1 MISKIFYKRIII
13 KISGEL
19 LSDKT
24 TNNIIDIKKVVN
36 LCKSIKLIYDLGI
49 EIAIVIGGGN
59 IFRGSKNNQEIERTS
74 GDFIGMLS
82 TVINGIIIRDNL
94 KKINIKSKL
103 QTAFSIHNMEELF
116 IKEKAIYLLKN
127 NIVIIFVGG
136 IGNPYFSTDT
146 TAVLRANE
154 IDANLIL
161 KITKVDG
168 VYDKDPIL
176 YGNAK
181 KYETLSFEEIINKQ
195 LKIMDI
201 NAFCLSLEK
210 RIPILVL
217 NLKSIETLVKKLL
230 KNSIDNIGT
239 LIK

>member
-1 MISKIFYKRIII
+1 VVNYYLI
-13 KISGEL
+13 K
-19 LSDKT
+19 K
-24 TNNIIDIKKVVN
+24 TNNIIDIQKVIN
-36 LCKSIKLIYDLGI
+36 ISKSIKLIYDLGI

-59 IFRGSKNNQEIERTS
+59 IFRGSKNNQQIERTS

-82 TVINGIIIRDNL
+82 TVINAIIIRDNL

-116 IKEKAIYLLKN
+116 IKEKAINLLEN
-127 NIVIIFVGG
+127 NTIIIFAGG

-154 IDANLIL
+154 INADLIL

-168 VYDKDPIL
+168 IYDKDPII
-176 YGNAK
+176 YKNAK
-181 KYETLSFEEIINKQ
+181 KYKKLSFEEVIKKQ

-217 NLKSIETLVKKLL
+217 NLNSIENLIKKLL